1 MNKKKL
7 CVVIPCFKVAKN
19 IENVINKIDYELVD
33 KVLIIDDN
41 CPEKT
46 GELLNKKK
54 LNDKVQIVI
63 LNKNLGVG
71 GATIH
76 GFKKAIIEKFDIVLK
91 LDGDGQHDPS
101 YIKNFKKTLE
111 NENINF
117 CKGSRF
123 LITEEKNKIPKLR
136 YIGNVILTLI
146 TKKICKIETITDA
159 VNGYLAIDINLLKK
173 IDLEKVSYDY
183 FFEEDLLFQL
193 SFHNLKIKEIPIN
206 TLYFKNRSSLNPL
219 LVILPFLLRH
229 FKNLM
234 LRLKYE
240 LSRKK

>member
-1 MNKKKL
+1 MNKKL

-54 LNDKVQIVI
+54 LHDKIQIII

-71 GATIH
+71 GATIQ
-76 GFKKAIIEKFDIVLK
+76 GFKKAIIENFDIVLK
-91 LDGDGQHDPS
+91 LDGDGQHEPS
-101 YIKNFKKTLE
+101 YIKNFIKTLE
-111 NENINF
+111 NENVNF

-136 YIGNVILTLI
+136 YLGNVILTLI
-146 TKKICKIETITDA
+146 TKKICKINTITDA

-173 IDLEKVSYDY
+173 IDLDKLSYDY

-206 TLYFKNRSSLNPL
+206 TVYFKNRSSLNPL
-219 LVILPFLLRH
+219 LVILPFLLKH
-229 FKNLM
+229 FKNLI

-240 LSRKK
+240 FTRKK